1 MQNTFLYVRY
11 VVFAIFIICSA
22 IIASVAVWNM
32 SLAQQDSPISSQVV
46 QVDAYLIFLGAAGLL
61 FSFTVI
67 FVELSLK
74 NTITRR
80 LWFEC
85 SWTGLFSVMEL
96 AGAAS
101 FSSIAPSGMCST
113 DDDHEECTSTRALM
127 AFTWLCTIFLLSYCF
142 ILVASCI
149 IYSIKDP
156 KIWHTSIRDFSF
168 FDNSKLNSPL
178 PTPMPR
184 DVQKARATTPSIK
197 APQPRRPPPAAE
209 NFYNH
214 RSGLG
219 SEYEIEHFQ
228 PQIQY
233 ANSAP
238 VPTASG
244 SSSRLLNTG
253 YLSLYPQVLQPAETS
268 RRNTRLTSFSSQRRI
283 PEDSEPIID
292 WPRPDVL
299 SRPVSKRKSRV
310 HSQGSSRDPRASNSI
325 DEARGSQRSRPTGPR
340 ARGSTDS
347 RRPPPL
353 DLSNIS
359 SYRDRNKDNP

>member
-1 MQNTFLYVRY
+1 
-11 VVFAIFIICSA
+11 
-22 IIASVAVWNM
+22 
-32 SLAQQDSPISSQVV
+32 
-46 QVDAYLIFLGAAGLL
+46 
-61 FSFTVI
+61 
-67 FVELSLK
+67 
-74 NTITRR
+74 
-80 LWFEC
+80 
-85 SWTGLFSVMEL
+85 
-96 AGAAS
+96 
-101 FSSIAPSGMCST
+101 
-113 DDDHEECTSTRALM
+113 
-127 AFTWLCTIFLLSYCF
+127 
-142 ILVASCI
+142 
-149 IYSIKDP
+149 
-156 KIWHTSIRDFSF
+156 
-168 FDNSKLNSPL
+168 
-178 PTPMPR
+178 MPR
-184 DVQKARATTPSIK
+184 DVQKARTTTPSIK

-233 ANSAP
+233 ANSAT
-238 VPTASG
+238 VPTAPG